1 MVDWLR
7 QQALASPQALA
18 AAIEVPRG
26 AIVETLLEH
35 GFAVF
40 SINPKQL
47 DRFRDRYSPA
57 GAKDDRRDAF
67 VLADALRTD
76 MHCFRAVRLDEP
88 AMIRLRE
95 LSRLEDELSQEQTRA
110 INRLREHRI
119 RRRDASQVQAT
130 LKSKPLTL
138 APGAAD
144 AAQEHTLLLLPRLR
158 LLNRQRTDLT
168 RRISAILEELASAAE
183 GQSEHHDAAILLSLP
198 GLGRKVA
205 AMMLSEASQA
215 IAERDYH
222 ALRCYSGA
230 APHPEG
236 TRHQSGKKK
245 VVLMRRGCNERLR
258 NALYHCSRTSIVWDP
273 ASKAAYAQLRVR
285 GHSHGR
291 ALRGMADRWFKVLIA
306 MLRNNTLYDIER
318 RTA

>member
-158 LLNRQRTDLT
+158 LLHRQRTDLT

-198 GLGRKVA
+198 GL
-205 AMMLSEASQA
+205 
-215 IAERDYH
+215 
-222 ALRCYSGA
+222 
-230 APHPEG
+230 
-236 TRHQSGKKK
+236 
-245 VVLMRRGCNERLR
+245 
-258 NALYHCSRTSIVWDP
+258 
-273 ASKAAYAQLRVR
+273 
-285 GHSHGR
+285 
-291 ALRGMADRWFKVLIA
+291 
-306 MLRNNTLYDIER
+306 
-318 RTA
+318 